1 MITIKDKTGP
11 STLHITN
18 TGGDDYVSTVVYE
31 LEVNQIDNKIKQFNK
46 FNNLVTKE
54 EVQKELDKI
63 KELIK

>member
-31 LEVNQIDNKIKQFNK
+31 SEIGKINTKLDNYNNA
-46 FNNLVTKE
+46 NNLVTKE
-54 EVQKELDKI
+54 QVKEELDK
-63 KELIK
+63 LIN

>member
-1 MITIKDKTGP
+1 MITIKDKTTS

-54 EVQKELDKI
+54 KVQKELDKI
-63 KELIK
+63 KELI